1 MKTFTLKNKHFRYY
15 YSNFQASTDFNI
27 IMQLYYIAKAEAS
40 AKQLPLLP
48 SNDFRKPVPGPS
60 IAMKHAKMRIKQL
73 ITEQIHTLTAPL
85 FKKTAA

>member
-1 MKTFTLKNKHFRYY
+1 MKTFNLKNNYTHYY
-15 YSNFQASTDFNI
+15 YNFQASTDFNI

-48 SNDFRKPVPGPS
+48 SNDFRKPVSVPS
-60 IAMKHAKMRIKQL
+60 ITMKHAKMRIKQL
-73 ITEQIHTLTAPL
+73 ITEHINTLTAPL

>member
-1 MKTFTLKNKHFRYY
+1 MKTFTLPNKHIHY

-27 IMQLYYIAKAEAS
+27 IMQLYLISKAEAS

-48 SNDFRKPVPGPS
+48 SNDFRKPVSVPS
-60 IAMKHAKMRIKQL
+60 ITMKHAKMSIKQL
-73 ITEQIHTLTAPL
+73 ITEHINTLTAPL